1 LVLFFKKEL
10 LSSFMIPRVYLS
22 AVLAEEA
29 SVAGTASQA
38 HYLRNVLRR
47 NDNDEVRLFN
57 GTDGEFA
64 ARITVLRKNAVSFLP
79 THQTR
84 PQQAEPETCLV
95 FCLLK
100 RDTTDL
106 VIQKATELGVA
117 AIFPVTSDRTNATAP
132 RLDRLHAIAVEA
144 AEQSERLTIP
154 VIHPPQ
160 PLRALLAAWP
170 ANRPLAAAIE
180 REAAPPPARQTA
192 LLIGPEGG
200 FSPGELDV
208 LHAATFI
215 QPVSLG
221 PRILRAETAA
231 IAGLALLLAHSS

>member
-1 LVLFFKKEL
+1 
-10 LSSFMIPRVYLS
+10 
-22 AVLAEEA
+22 
-29 SVAGTASQA
+29 
-38 HYLRNVLRR
+38 
-47 NDNDEVRLFN
+47 
-57 GTDGEFA
+57 
-64 ARITVLRKNAVSFLP
+64 
-79 THQTR
+79 
-84 PQQAEPETCLV
+84 
-95 FCLLK
+95 
-100 RDTTDL
+100 
-106 VIQKATELGVA
+106 
-117 AIFPVTSDRTNATAP
+117 
-132 RLDRLHAIAVEA
+132 
-144 AEQSERLTIP
+144 
-154 VIHPPQ
+154 
-160 PLRALLAAWP
+160 LRALLAAWP